1 MKKKNVILTVVA
13 IVAVA
18 LVAVG
23 LFALYRF
30 TREDPQVG
38 GKNITVTVTHK
49 DGTKNAFKYSTD
61 AQYLGALLVEKG
73 LIQGDDGPY
82 GLMIHT
88 VDGEKADWDVDQS
101 YWAVYEGEA
110 YATTGIDQI
119 VITDGAAYGLVYTI
133 G

>member
-23 LFALYRF
+23 LFALYRL

-49 DGTKNAFKYSTD
+49 DGTQNAFEYSTD

-88 VDGEKADWDVDQS
+88 VDGEKADWNVDQS